1 MNGNNPAGT
10 PPLREALYALSMAKR
25 VPDAEVLDDVVRQYP
40 QFAEE
45 LTDFAVE
52 LVIDLLRGTA
62 VEDVESDSEAE
73 HLSPDVSRAIST
85 FHNHVYALK
94 EGAEEARGE
103 RNAPSTGGGNPFAR
117 LNRADIRAV
126 AKRMDASGAFVAKLR
141 DGQIL
146 SGTMTDGFMGH
157 VVAVMDDVAGVPEE
171 LVYAHLAGE
180 AQTAAA
186 SRQFYKAA
194 SGPEVSKQQ
203 TFEEAVRSSG
213 LSAVQQRRLLSL

>member
-1 MNGNNPAGT
+1 MFMH
-10 PPLREALYALSMAKR
+10 LRR
-25 VPDAEVLDDVVRQYP
+25 
-40 QFAEE
+40 E
-45 LTDFAVE
+45 L
-52 LVIDLLRGTA
+52 RK
-62 VEDVESDSEAE
+62 
-73 HLSPDVSRAIST
+73 H
-85 FHNHVYALK
+85 
-94 EGAEEARGE
+94 GE

-213 LSAVQQRRLLSL
+213 LSAEQSVAWSRFRARPGGGGCSKLVDAGADPLDPSPVYQRFG